1 MNPTVLLYNLPLGAQ
16 IQIEALCREIGA
28 NPVTVEKARQGL
40 TLGALVGLLPEV
52 IHREQVPGQML
63 VLAYFDQE
71 MLDAFLQ
78 GLRRR
83 QVPPIPRKAMLTL
96 TNTAWTGPSS
106 MRTCPRRW
114 PKWQGPCKKTDP
126 AQHSFYHGFSLLTM
140 CSWDRR
146 MQIDTGEKMAYDD
159 TIL

>member
-1 MNPTVLLYNLPLGAQ
+1 MNPTVLLYNLPLGSQ

-52 IHREQVPGQML
+52 SCGQQVPGQML
-63 VLAYFDQE
+63 VLAYFHQE

-83 QVPPIPRKAMLTL
+83 QVPPIPRKAMFPLSS
-96 TNTAWTGPSS
+96 TAWPGPQLYENLSQE
-106 MRTCPRRW
+106 MAEMA
-114 PKWQGPCKKTDP
+114 KAMKK
-126 AQHSFYHGFSLLTM
+126 G
-140 CSWDRR
+140 
-146 MQIDTGEKMAYDD
+146 
-159 TIL
+159 